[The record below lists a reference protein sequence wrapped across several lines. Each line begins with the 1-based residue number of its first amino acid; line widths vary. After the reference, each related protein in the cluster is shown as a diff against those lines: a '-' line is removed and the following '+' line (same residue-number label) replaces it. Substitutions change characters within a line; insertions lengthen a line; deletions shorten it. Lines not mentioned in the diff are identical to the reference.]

1 MRIRGKKPW
10 ALIDG
15 KIVRFKS
22 DEEFR
27 RWSDE
32 DLRRR
37 LDEADTLNPDEY
49 FTSEQVW
56 EHLEQHTK
64 QRQVFLRVT
73 RRPQKRKI
81 RRRRL
86 WPA

>member
-10 ALIDG
+10 ALIEG
-15 KIVRFKS
+15 KIVRFKN
-22 DEEFR
+22 DDEFR
-27 RWSDE
+27 RWSDD

-37 LDEADTLNPDEY
+37 LDEADNLDPDGF
-49 FTSEQVW
+49 FTPEQVW
-56 EHLEQHTK
+56 EHLERHRK
-64 QRQVFLRVT
+64 QRHVFLQVT